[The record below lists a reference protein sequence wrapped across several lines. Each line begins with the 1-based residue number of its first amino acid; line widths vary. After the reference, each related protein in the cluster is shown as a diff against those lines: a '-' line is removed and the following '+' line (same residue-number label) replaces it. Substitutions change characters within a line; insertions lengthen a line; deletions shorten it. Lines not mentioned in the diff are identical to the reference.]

1 MHLDTVR
8 IRLLAPEHAETIQRL
23 ASDARIAAT
32 TRIPH
37 PYPEHGARDFIAT
50 QVAAREKGTAWTF
63 AIIDRDELVGACG
76 IEGIGR
82 DEPPELGYWIGTPYW
97 GRGYATLGVKLVLE
111 FAFQNLLL
119 DQVRAHALEHNTAS
133 RRVLEKCGFAFLR
146 VVPHY
151 DAALGNL
158 EQMVAQYLIERPR
171 WHT

>member
-1 MHLDTVR
+1 MPAPQVAL
-8 IRLLAPEHAETIQRL
+8 RLLAPEMAEAIQRL

-37 PYPEHGARDFIAT
+37 PYPEHGARDFIAA
-50 QVAAREKGTAWTF
+50 QIDARQRGTAWTF
-63 AIIDRDELVGACG
+63 AITDRDELAGVCG
-76 IEGIGR
+76 IEGIGGE
-82 DEPPELGYWIGTPYW
+82 DPPELGYWIGAPYW
-97 GRGYATLGVKLVLE
+97 GRGYATAGVKLLLE

-119 DQVRAHALEHNTAS
+119 DQVRAHALERNTAS

-146 VVPHY
+146 TALHY

-171 WHT
+171 